1 MDSGIT
7 MEFVPHVD
15 QDALNAQVLQFVLNV
30 LPQPTPIIM
39 ELANALMDSSSPFLP
54 SDIAR
59 DVPTTLLL
67 APVFLKP

>member
-7 MEFVPHVD
+7 TESVPHVD
-15 QDALNAQVLQFVLNV
+15 QDVLSAQVLLSVLNV

-39 ELANALMDSSSPFLP
+39 ELASALMDSSSPSLP

-59 DVPTTLLL
+59 DAPTTLLL